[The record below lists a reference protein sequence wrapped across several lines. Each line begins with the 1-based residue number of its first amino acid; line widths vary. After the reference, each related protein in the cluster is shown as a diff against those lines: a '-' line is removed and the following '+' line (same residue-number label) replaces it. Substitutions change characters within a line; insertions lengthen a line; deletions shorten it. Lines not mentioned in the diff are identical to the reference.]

1 MWKVGVGAT
10 CDFLWQTIGADNN
23 GLFDDPPTLRGVFS
37 LLGETS
43 GEISLLAG
51 RLAALVRAYLQ
62 QPGITYTVSRRREG
76 GERLDSRL
84 PGTPAYCAPGLFLFC
99 SFMKVCADASALLN
113 PSPPTHT
120 QLSAIEFRCLK

>member
-1 MWKVGVGAT
+1 MRLAT
-10 CDFLWQTIGADNN
+10 SCGRPLAPTTTA
-23 GLFDDPPTLRGVFS
+23 LFDDPPTLRGVFS

-99 SFMKVCADASALLN
+99 SFMKVAQMHQLSLTPL
-113 PSPPTHT
+113 PLHT